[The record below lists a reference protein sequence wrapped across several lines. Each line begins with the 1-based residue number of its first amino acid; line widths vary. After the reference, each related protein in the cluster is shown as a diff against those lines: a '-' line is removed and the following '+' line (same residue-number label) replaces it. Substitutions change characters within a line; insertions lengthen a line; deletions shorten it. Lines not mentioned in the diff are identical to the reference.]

1 MDTISILNKNGLKCP
16 KIDKIFLLTESN
28 GSRIVIKK
36 VARYN
41 NYFILL
47 SVTAAI
53 VFGIYFPTLFDHIKF
68 LGDLFINLLKLFAL
82 PLICSALIASIGG
95 MSSNISSLKS
105 LSLKSISYMLMS
117 EVVAVAIAL
126 TLFNV
131 LRPGVGGNPDLIL
144 HGQPFEPSSTQT
156 FGFVNFVLSIFPD
169 NIFRALNNFELLPVV
184 IFSIMFGLGC
194 AFVGEAARPLVQ
206 FAVSIREASTK
217 CLHGVMFLAPAGIF
231 TLVGAGIAQSYLG
244 GALKSDFVALLGFVA
259 VLFIGLFLH
268 ALWQMIA
275 VAIVSKQKIRD
286 ILYQS
291 VPVFSTAFGTS
302 SSVATLP
309 IAMHVADRLKSNPFA
324 TRFMLPLCA
333 SINVGG
339 MMMYEMAAVLFFSQ
353 MLGLDLSLPQQIL
366 LAIACILGGMAEGG
380 IPETSMVSLV
390 VVFRI
395 VNIPLSAITILLP
408 LDRII
413 DRVRTVV
420 NIFGNMC
427 GVILVSQWMNKKPTG
442 LKNENVQL

>member
-1 MDTISILNKNGLKCP
+1 MI
-16 KIDKIFLLTESN
+16 
-28 GSRIVIKK
+28 RK
-36 VARYN
+36 VVKYN
-41 NYFILL
+41 NFIILF
-47 SVTAAI
+47 SVAAAI
-53 VFGIYFPTLFDHIKF
+53 VFGIFLPSLFVNIKF

-105 LSLKSISYMLMS
+105 LSMKVVAYMLVS
-117 EVVAVAIAL
+117 EIVAVTIAL

-144 HGQPFEPSSTQT
+144 NGQPFDPASHQS
-156 FGFVNFVLSIFPD
+156 FGFINFVLSIFPD

-194 AFVGEAARPLVQ
+194 AFTGETAKPFVQ
-206 FAVSIREASTK
+206 FAISIRDASTK
-217 CLHGVMFLAPAGIF
+217 CLHGVMFLAPVGIF

-244 GALKSDFVALLGFVA
+244 GALKSDFMALLGFVA

-268 ALWQMIA
+268 GLWQMIA
-275 VAIVSKQKIRD
+275 VAIVTRQKIRE

-291 VPVFSTAFGTS
+291 LPVFSTAFGTS

-309 IAMHVADRLKSNPFA
+309 VAMHAADCLKSNPFA

-339 MMMYEMAAVLFFSQ
+339 MMMYEMAAALFFSQ
-353 MLGLDLSLPQQIL
+353 MLGLDLSLSQQIL
-366 LAIACILGGMAEGG
+366 LAIACIFGGMAEGG

-413 DRVRTVV
+413 DRVRTMV

-427 GVILVSQWMNKKPTG
+427 GVILVSQWMNRKPQDSIKEV
-442 LKNENVQL
+442 L